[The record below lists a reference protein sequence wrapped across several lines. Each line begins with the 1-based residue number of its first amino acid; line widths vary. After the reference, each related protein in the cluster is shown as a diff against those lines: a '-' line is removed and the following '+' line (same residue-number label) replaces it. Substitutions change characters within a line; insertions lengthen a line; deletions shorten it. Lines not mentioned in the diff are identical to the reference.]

1 MPTES
6 VFIRGYDPA
15 DGAAFLEAALESVP
29 EVSPWL
35 PWCHAGYSR
44 ANADDW
50 VASQALLFAE
60 GVRYEFAI
68 VDGRGRFLGGCGI
81 NQIDPEHR
89 RANVGYW
96 VRTSAAQKGVATAAV
111 TQVARFAFAETDL
124 VRLEIL
130 CAVDNRASQR
140 VAEKAGAVREGV
152 LRERLLVHGVH
163 QDAVIYAI
171 LKSGWTPP

>member
-1 MPTES
+1 MPNEP
-6 VFIRGYDPA
+6 VIIRSYDPA

-44 ANADDW
+44 GDADDW
-50 VASQALLFAE
+50 VASQARLFAE
-60 GVRYEFAI
+60 RVRYEFAI

-81 NQIDPEHR
+81 NQIDSEHR

-96 VRTSAAQKGVATAAV
+96 VRTSAAQRGVATAAV
-111 TQVARFAFAETDL
+111 IRIARFAFTETDV

-130 CAVDNRASQR
+130 CAVDNQASQR
-140 VAEKAGAVREGV
+140 VAEKAGAAREGV

-163 QDAVIYAI
+163 QDVVIYAI